1 MEPMSTDQTDQLQ
14 DVSPS
19 VPEIDLG
26 DSLNSLTDLVLRLID
41 ADACGI
47 AKIQPDG
54 GPPLMCTDR
63 NAPSDFETTVN
74 RLHETGAVEQAFE
87 SGRSVAVP
95 GESEPGSGLVVAPLT
110 AKEERLGVLVIRCRR
125 PAGDIDASEI
135 DLIETL
141 ARQAEIAFDNAILY
155 QNLLAT
161 HQKLKSSQAQLVQSG
176 KMAAVGQ
183 LAAGVAHEVNNPLQ
197 IILSR
202 VQLLMM
208 RHRELEPLVKDL
220 HLIES
225 NVKRISRIIRS
236 LLDFARH
243 NTGDEEWRRI
253 DLVYLI
259 TQTVNL
265 MQHLME
271 KAGIEVEVSHPSG
284 GPPTIHG
291 NVGEVEQIFLNLLIN
306 ARQAM
311 PDGGRIDITIRV
323 EEETAIVRVSD
334 TGEGIPEG
342 YLEHIFDPFFT
353 TREEVGGTGLGLSI
367 IYGIIEK
374 HNGRIEVESN
384 EGLGTSFE
392 LQLPIEPS

>member
-1 MEPMSTDQTDQLQ
+1 MPDSHPEQVT
-14 DVSPS
+14 DVSPA
-19 VPEIDLG
+19 VPEVDLG
-26 DSLNSLTDLVLRLID
+26 DSLNALTDLVLRLVK
-41 ADACGI
+41 AEACGV
-47 AKIQPDG
+47 ARLPNG
-54 GPPLMCTDR
+54 EEPLRMCTDR
-63 NAPSDFETTVN
+63 NAPPDFVQTVI
-74 RLHETGAVEQAFE
+74 RLQEAGAAAQAFDAGHPIA
-87 SGRSVAVP
+87 STDDRTP
-95 GESEPGSGLVVAPLT
+95 GAGMVVAPLT
-110 AKEERLGVLVIRCRR
+110 VQDQRLGILVVQFSR
-125 PAGDIDASEI
+125 PADEVAASDL
-135 DLIETL
+135 DLIDTL

-208 RHRELEPLVKDL
+208 RHRELKPLVKDL

-243 NTGDEEWRRI
+243 NTGEEEWRRI
-253 DLVYLI
+253 DLIYLI

-271 KAGIEVEVSHPSG
+271 KADIEVAVTHPPG
-284 GPPTIHG
+284 EPPAIYG

-311 PDGGRIDITIRV
+311 PNGGRIDIDIQVENETIV
-323 EEETAIVRVSD
+323 VHVRD
-334 TGEGIPEG
+334 TGEGIPEQH
-342 YLEHIFDPFFT
+342 LARIFDPFFT
-353 TREEVGGTGLGLSI
+353 TREDEGGTGLGLSI

-374 HNGRIEVESN
+374 HSGRIEVESR
-384 EGLGTSFE
+384 EGLGTTFE
-392 LQLPIEPS
+392 LRLPIEPA